1 MAKPTAAARRQA
13 ANRDELA
20 PEVARWLKR
29 YEPRHVSGEAW
40 HAGLRAFVVPAVLR
54 LAPAGPA
61 IAGRHARALTRI
73 AAWCLT
79 EGLPLDLEVVLDP
92 DTVERFT
99 SVGLAD
105 DACRGTYRA
114 DLRRIGP
121 KLTTKAPW
129 EPRTETATRRQV
141 AAPYLSKE
149 LTALRRDATHQS
161 TPATRRAAMAL
172 LVLGVG
178 AGLDGRW
185 STRVR
190 AEDVISQGGA
200 VLVRVG
206 EPSARLVPI
215 LADYEAEL
223 VDLAATAGDQ
233 FLVGGH
239 SLARNRAGEL
249 ASRIEVSHATPR
261 FSASRLRSTWLV
273 HHLSIG
279 TRLPEL
285 VAAAGLSGA
294 TVLSDLLEY
303 VPLLA
308 TEEAHQLLRGPEP

>member
-1 MAKPTAAARRQA
+1 MAKPRAAARRLA
-13 ANRDELA
+13 ANGDEPA
-20 PEVARWLKR
+20 PEVARWLEQ

-40 HAGLRAFVVPAVLR
+40 HACLRAFVVPAVLR

-61 IAGRHARALTRI
+61 IAGRYARALIRI
-73 AAWCLT
+73 SAWCLA

-99 SVGLAD
+99 SAGLAD
-105 DACRGTYRA
+105 EASRGTYRA

-129 EPRTETATRRQV
+129 EPRAETATRRQV
-141 AAPYLSKE
+141 ATPYLSEE
-149 LTALRRDATHQS
+149 LAALRYDAAHQS
-161 TPATRRAAMAL
+161 TPARRRAAIAL
-172 LVLGVG
+172 LALGAG

-190 AEDVISQGGA
+190 AEDVTSQDA

-215 LADYEAEL
+215 LAQYEAEL
-223 VDLAATAGDQ
+223 IELAATAGDQ

-249 ASRIEVSHATPR
+249 VSRIEVSHATPR

-303 VPLLA
+303 VSPLA
-308 TEEAHQLLRGPEP
+308 TEQAHRLVRGPAP